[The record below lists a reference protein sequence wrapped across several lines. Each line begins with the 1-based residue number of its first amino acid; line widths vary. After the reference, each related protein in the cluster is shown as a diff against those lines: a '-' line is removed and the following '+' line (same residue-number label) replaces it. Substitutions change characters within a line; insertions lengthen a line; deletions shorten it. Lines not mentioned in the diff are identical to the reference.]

1 VTLGLLLL
9 VGLGTDAIGRRTAL
23 PRVTLLLLF
32 GLAIGPSFLD
42 LLPDAHESWFPLLT
56 HVALAAVG
64 FLLGD
69 SLSAANLRR
78 HGRAVLSI
86 SLSAGFVTS
95 VIVTV
100 GLVALGQPLAVA
112 LVFGGIATSTDPAA
126 TLDLIREARSKGSF
140 TATLVGEAAEPEAP
154 EPPETR

>member
-86 SLSAGFVTS
+86 SLSAMFVTS